1 MDELEGTRR
10 SADSDRSEAD
20 ERRELERELEERA
33 APAKPDR
40 YPGCELLSGG
50 SPREVLHRIH
60 DGDPLGLLRR
70 SQDRLVR
77 RAILMD
83 VARVF
88 PVAVAS
94 VAHAAPR
101 YHGEPPL
108 DEWLDRCID
117 RAVRSLVDRD
127 NEEERSGIPP
137 TPPFDSHLVRM
148 SQILGVEAPLA
159 RWATVVFHHLPTPTR
174 RAFYAVA
181 FQGKTIHRWVAEG
194 HGPPQT
200 ARERITHAMGMIST
214 GGTYG
219 PPGPDPPDEKAEEGS
234 DD

>member
-1 MDELEGTRR
+1 LDELEGTRR
-10 SADSDRSEAD
+10 SADSGKSEAD
-20 ERRELERELEERA
+20 ELRELERELREIA
-33 APAKPDR
+33 TPAGSDR
-40 YPGCELLSGG
+40 FPGCELLSGG

-60 DGDPLGLLRR
+60 DGDPLGMVRR
-70 SQDRLVR
+70 CQDRLIR

-88 PVAVAS
+88 PVAIAC

-101 YHGEPPL
+101 YRGEPPL
-108 DEWLDRCID
+108 DEWLERCID
-117 RAVRSLVDRD
+117 RAVRSLIDRD
-127 NEEERSGIPP
+127 TEEERSGIPP

-174 RAFYAVA
+174 RAFHAVA

-194 HGPPQT
+194 HGPPHVV
-200 ARERITHAMGMIST
+200 RERITHAMGMIST
-214 GGTYG
+214 GGTYAL
-219 PPGPDPPDEKAEEGS
+219 PGPDPPDEEEQEG
-234 DD
+234 DDD